1 MKSSHALVLFL
12 IVAGLPVMASEPNSN
27 KENPQTSAPPSSP
40 YPTWHQEPGP
50 TPGTIHSWQDAF
62 LFPVPKSSQNGSQV
76 IRSGQPPY
84 HPPRVPQIPIPKE
97 EAVFRPA
104 MLTVKKGEPCI
115 AEMRWTTHKV
125 NASAAVSAEAV
136 SSQRQALLLEQ
147 GQKLSFKAAG
157 DHQPGTT
164 FQWQCRIGAS
174 WYDIAGENKEHYS
187 FPREVVSEDHGSQY
201 RVVARNG
208 KTTTTSE
215 PITVNLPSFLAIR
228 QQPVS
233 VEEIPGHIAV
243 FRVEAEGNPSKLTY
257 QWMKAQSN
265 GKVWVPIPG
274 ATSDAYTTTTLSDE
288 GSWYHVKIS
297 NGVQTVISSMAYLVA
312 DTSVDSNSSRN
323 TLPQTASMSS
333 SGTQQGSIST
343 IIPSVETITGRE
355 SQIATGGG
363 IVMPLMSPLSTSP
376 STLLTIG
383 MTQIAT
389 GISSNIQVSLLSMNQ
404 GVERCLNSTN
414 TINGIASPNPK
425 EAFKPNV
432 PGVAHR
438 PAHLRAVVHSPLG
451 IVKSVAKNLQAK
463 LTLVDGAGAETNAQ
477 TVQVST
483 DFVWF
488 GWFITNRYDFAFQAD
503 YDENATIASRG
514 IRIVLDPSR
523 HVMPSG
529 DPLANTTQNFNPNWV
544 DSQPMTVNLFLVK
557 YIMNNGATIK
567 ELSPA
572 ELQTQRDLL
581 ENRIQAMYPVSY
593 TQLHVNAYPGVE
605 VVWDERGKGT
615 TGADPKTWNELPGS
629 MVDHQEVTKDGSGTI
644 IQSNIPCFTKL
655 ATGVQDAAVN
665 NHLAPVITTGADPVN
680 SGSPKMPPNQYYLAI
695 VPLVDGHTNPTDG
708 THGTTVGF
716 SPLGSHLNWHF
727 SAVHPDKTEWVVH
740 ELGHQLGANHTP
752 SVGTDIDPQ
761 FPYSG
766 DAIGV
771 FGFDHFAPSQDLSK
785 TVKDIMTYG
794 SSIKWISDYNFW
806 VWWQHQNS
814 NAYNA
819 PYRH

>member
-1 MKSSHALVLFL
+1 
-12 IVAGLPVMASEPNSN
+12 
-27 KENPQTSAPPSSP
+27 
-40 YPTWHQEPGP
+40 
-50 TPGTIHSWQDAF
+50 
-62 LFPVPKSSQNGSQV
+62 
-76 IRSGQPPY
+76 
-84 HPPRVPQIPIPKE
+84 
-97 EAVFRPA
+97 
-104 MLTVKKGEPCI
+104 
-115 AEMRWTTHKV
+115 
-125 NASAAVSAEAV
+125 
-136 SSQRQALLLEQ
+136 
-147 GQKLSFKAAG
+147 
-157 DHQPGTT
+157 
-164 FQWQCRIGAS
+164 
-174 WYDIAGENKEHYS
+174 
-187 FPREVVSEDHGSQY
+187 
-201 RVVARNG
+201 
-208 KTTTTSE
+208 
-215 PITVNLPSFLAIR
+215 
-228 QQPVS
+228 
-233 VEEIPGHIAV
+233 
-243 FRVEAEGNPSKLTY
+243 
-257 QWMKAQSN
+257 
-265 GKVWVPIPG
+265 
-274 ATSDAYTTTTLSDE
+274 
-288 GSWYHVKIS
+288 
-297 NGVQTVISSMAYLVA
+297 
-312 DTSVDSNSSRN
+312 
-323 TLPQTASMSS
+323 
-333 SGTQQGSIST
+333 
-343 IIPSVETITGRE
+343 
-355 SQIATGGG
+355 
-363 IVMPLMSPLSTSP
+363 
-376 STLLTIG
+376 
-383 MTQIAT
+383 
-389 GISSNIQVSLLSMNQ
+389 
-404 GVERCLNSTN
+404 
-414 TINGIASPNPK
+414 
-425 EAFKPNV
+425 
-432 PGVAHR
+432 
-438 PAHLRAVVHSPLG
+438 
-451 IVKSVAKNLQAK
+451 
-463 LTLVDGAGAETNAQ
+463 
-477 TVQVST
+477 
-483 DFVWF
+483 
-488 GWFITNRYDFAFQAD
+488 
-503 YDENATIASRG
+503 
-514 IRIVLDPSR
+514 
-523 HVMPSG
+523 
-529 DPLANTTQNFNPNWV
+529 
-544 DSQPMTVNLFLVK
+544 LFLVK